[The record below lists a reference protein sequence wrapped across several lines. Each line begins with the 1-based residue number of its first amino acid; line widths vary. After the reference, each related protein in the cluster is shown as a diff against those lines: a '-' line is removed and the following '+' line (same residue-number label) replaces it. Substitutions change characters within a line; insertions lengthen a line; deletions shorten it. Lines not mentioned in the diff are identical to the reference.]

1 MPIYKILRTT
11 VRDGAL
17 TIPRDGV
24 DDDSSH
30 GGVLVVR
37 KLSAAG
43 MGVHGDSVDVLIE
56 GVDGDGKSVE
66 EGDHKCVSRIA
77 SSYVMPAPKLIVD
90 VCNFVGR
97 HIVVSEVDIDEHSA
111 KKKLK
116 RRKSQ
121 ILVSDYN
128 TQLHQF

>member
-43 MGVHGDSVDVLIE
+43 MGVHGDSIDVLIE

-66 EGDHKCVSRIA
+66 EWDHKRVSRIA
-77 SSYVMPAPKLIVD
+77 SSYVMPVPKRIVD
-90 VCNFVGR
+90 GCNLVGR
-97 HIVVSEVDIDEHSA
+97 HVVFSEVDIDEHSA
-111 KKKLK
+111 KKKKKKEKPNIHVL
-116 RRKSQ
+116 S
-121 ILVSDYN
+121 V
-128 TQLHQF
+128 